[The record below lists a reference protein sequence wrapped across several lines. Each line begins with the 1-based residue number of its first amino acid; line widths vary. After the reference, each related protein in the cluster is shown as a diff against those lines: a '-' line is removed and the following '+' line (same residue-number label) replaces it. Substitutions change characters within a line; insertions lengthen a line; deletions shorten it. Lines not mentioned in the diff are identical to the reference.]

1 MIESRLRWG
10 GVRTQGR
17 QTMANV
23 SCVVF
28 AVKYLN
34 ETEVTEKRII
44 EVGSYDVAGSLR
56 PIIESWKPA
65 EYIGID
71 IEMGPGVDIVLE
83 ADEITKEFGKESFDV
98 VISTEVLEHVRDW
111 RDVISNIKN
120 ACKPNGIM
128 VISTRSFGYGYHA
141 YPYDF
146 WRYELEDMKEIF
158 SDCEILALENDS
170 QSPGV
175 FIKARKPTGF
185 VERDLSDYELYS
197 IVVKK
202 RCRDVTDKDLRN
214 FNLVRSL
221 VKEKLINV
229 SKNALKLLTGGAYR
243 IVLIRESPAHE
254 RTLARHPWEWME

>member
-1 MIESRLRWG
+1 
-10 GVRTQGR
+10 
-17 QTMANV
+17 MANV
-23 SCVVF
+23 SCIVF
-28 AVKYLN
+28 AVIN
-34 ETEVTEKRII
+34 VSREEVKEKRII

-71 IEMGPGVDIVLE
+71 LEMGPGVDIVLKAE
-83 ADEITKEFGKESFDV
+83 DITREFGKESFNM

-111 RDVISNIKN
+111 REVISNIKN
-120 ACKPNGIM
+120 VCKPHGIM
-128 VISTRSFGYGYHA
+128 LISTRSFGYGYHA

-158 SDCEILALENDS
+158 SDCEILALEKDP

-175 FIKARKPTGF
+175 FIKAKKPGGF

-197 IVVKK
+197 IVLGK
-202 RCRDVTDKDLRN
+202 RCKEVTDKALRN

-221 VKEKLINV
+221 LKEKLIKV
-229 SKNALKLLTGGAYR
+229 FKYVLYSFTGGAYR
-243 IVLIRESPAHE
+243 IVLIRESSAHE
-254 RTLARHPWEWME
+254 KALARHPWDWM